1 MDVRAGVGIWFWE
14 PMARVQE
21 LARRA
26 EAWGYEYVW
35 YPNHKLHRDLYV
47 GLTVVAAATRRAK
60 VGTFIADLYSLHP
73 ALVAAAVAT
82 IDEVSGGR
90 AVLLLGAGGANFKE
104 VGLARS
110 RPVRT
115 LEEGVAI
122 IRRLFRGDTVTF
134 QGQIFRTHDAKL
146 QFPVRRELPIW
157 IATRGDRI
165 LELAGRIADGVMI
178 ATYATVPGVR
188 HALQLVEQ
196 GAAAVGR
203 SARALALTIRV
214 DTCVDASSKAAREAV
229 KPMLAA
235 LLMGSYPDTG
245 YIRHAGLAVPPE
257 LEEVMRAKNEARA
270 FASGHLVP
278 DEFVDAFAWAGTPDE
293 VARQVAAVVALGI
306 PEVCILPQPLPGQ
319 PVEPVMRAFAEDV
332 MPRVRRLVG

>member
-1 MDVRAGVGIWFWE
+1 MELRVGVGIWFWE
-14 PMARVQE
+14 PMPRVVE

-26 EAWGYEYVW
+26 EEWGYEYVW

-47 GLTVVAAATRRAK
+47 GLAATAMATRRAK

-82 IDEVSGGR
+82 VDELCGGR
-90 AVLLLGAGGANFKE
+90 AVLVLGAGGANFKE
-104 VGLARS
+104 IGLSRD

-115 LEEGVAI
+115 MEEGITI
-122 IRRLFRGDTVTF
+122 IRRLFRGETVTF
-134 QGQIFRTHDAKL
+134 RGQIFRTQGARL
-146 QFPVRRELPIW
+146 QFPVRPDLPVW
-157 IATRGDRI
+157 VATRGDRM
-165 LELAGRIADGVMI
+165 LELAGRLADGVMI
-178 ATYATVPGVR
+178 ATYATPSGVR
-188 HALQLVEQ
+188 HALGLIDA

-203 SARALALTIRV
+203 SRQELTLTTRV
-214 DTCVDASSKAAREAV
+214 DTCVDASSKTAREAV

-245 YIRHAGLAVPPE
+245 YIRHAGLTVPPD
-257 LEEVMRAKNEARA
+257 LEEMMRAKNEARA

-278 DEFVDAFAWAGTPDE
+278 DEFVDAFAWAGTPEE
-293 VARQVAAVVALGI
+293 VARQVAAVVELGI
-306 PEVCILPQPLPGQ
+306 PEVCILPQPARGQ
-319 PVEPVMRAFAEDV
+319 PVEPVMRAFMEEV